1 MAITPDQMDSN
12 CEIPYYFKMI
22 SYHLS
27 RR

>member
-1 MAITPDQMDSN
+1 MAITPDQMDIN